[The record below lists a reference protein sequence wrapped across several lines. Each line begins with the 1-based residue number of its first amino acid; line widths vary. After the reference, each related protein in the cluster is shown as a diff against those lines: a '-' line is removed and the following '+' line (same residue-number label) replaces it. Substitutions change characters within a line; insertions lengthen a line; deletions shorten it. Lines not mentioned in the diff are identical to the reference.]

1 MNSAARALGRP
12 MTRAKPHLG
21 EEEEEEDEE
30 LSL

>member
-12 MTRAKPHLG
+12 MTRAKPQLR
-21 EEEEEEDEE
+21 EEEEEDEE